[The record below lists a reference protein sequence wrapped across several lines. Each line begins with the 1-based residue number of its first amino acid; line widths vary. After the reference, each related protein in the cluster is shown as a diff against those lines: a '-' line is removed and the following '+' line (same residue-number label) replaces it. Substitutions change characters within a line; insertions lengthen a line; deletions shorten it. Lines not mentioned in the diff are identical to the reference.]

1 MDDSTRAIVGIAR
14 GLLDDFDLEAVL
26 QRVLASARD
35 VTGAR
40 YAAIG
45 VLDATRTQLTRFLTL
60 GIDEATRQSIGPL
73 PTGRGV
79 LGELMHNPAPL
90 RLADVGAHPNSYG
103 FPSRHP
109 PMDSFLGVPIL
120 IDGEAYGNLYLTEK
134 QGADEFTGEDE
145 EVAVMLADL
154 AGIAI
159 DHARR
164 FTDVE
169 AERQTLVHT
178 VAVRDATIEI
188 ARTLGGETDLGVIL
202 ELVASRGRAL
212 VSARALLLE
221 IEREG
226 ELVVAATAGEVAAD
240 LVGQTVALEGSI
252 AQEVLRDRE
261 ARHFSGT
268 GRDEGA
274 SGLARLGVLAGDGVA
289 VPMIFRHQTFG
300 VIVALERLDG
310 ARFTADDVELLQ
322 AFAVSAA
329 AAVATA
335 RAAASQRRRQGLLSM
350 EAERARWARELHDE
364 TLQAMASLRLGL
376 SSAKRA
382 GDPASMAAAI
392 DAALEALTI
401 DVASLRALITDLRPA
416 ALDELGV
423 EAALRALGERLAR
436 TGIEVDF
443 VFDLAYEGGRTAERP
458 MPELESAVYRI
469 VQAALTNATRHG
481 AAEHATVTVT
491 EDESR
496 IHVTIRDDG
505 RGFDP
510 GVPASGFGIVGMR
523 ERAALLDGTLT
534 IESAPGHPTTV
545 SASFPALRRHG
556 MPPELL
562 P

>member
-26 QRVLASARD
+26 ARVLASARE

-79 LGELMHNPAPL
+79 LGELMHTPAPL
-90 RLADVGAHPNSYG
+90 RLADVSAHPHSYG

-109 PMDSFLGVPIL
+109 PMHSFLGVPIL
-120 IDGEAYGNLYLTEK
+120 IGEEPYGNLYLTEK
-134 QGADEFTGEDE
+134 QNAVEFTGEDQ

-164 FTDVE
+164 YTGVE
-169 AERQTLVHT
+169 AERQTLLHT
-178 VAVRDATIEI
+178 VAVRDATIQI

-202 ELVASRGRAL
+202 ELVATRGRAL
-212 VSARALLLE
+212 VSARTLLLE

-226 ELVVAATAGEVAAD
+226 ELVIAATAGELAED
-240 LVGQTVALEGSI
+240 LVGKTVTLEGSI
-252 AQEVLRDRE
+252 AQEVLRDRH
-261 ARHFSGT
+261 ARRFSGT
-268 GRDEGA
+268 GSDHGA
-274 SGLARLGVLAGDGVA
+274 IGLARLGVPAGDGVA
-289 VPMIFRHQTFG
+289 VPMIFRDRTFG
-300 VIVALERLDG
+300 VIIALDRLDG
-310 ARFTADDVELLQ
+310 ARFSADDIELLQ

-329 AAVATA
+329 TAVATA
-335 RAAASQRRRQGLLSM
+335 RTAASQRGRQGLLSM
-350 EAERARWARELHDE
+350 EAERTRWARELHDD

-376 SSAKRA
+376 SSARRS
-382 GDPASMAAAI
+382 GDAASMAAAI
-392 DAALEALTI
+392 DAALEQLTI

-436 TGIEVDF
+436 TGIEVEF
-443 VFDLAYEGGRTAERP
+443 VFDLAYEGGRAAERHI
-458 MPELESAVYRI
+458 PELESAVYRI
-469 VQAALTNATRHG
+469 VQAALTNAAQHG
-481 AAEHATVTVT
+481 VAEHALVTVT
-491 EDESR
+491 EDASR
-496 IHVTIRDDG
+496 MYVAIHDDG

-510 GVPASGFGIVGMR
+510 GLPASGFGIVGMR

-534 IESAPGHPTTV
+534 IDSAPGHPTTV
-545 SASFPALRRHG
+545 SASFPALRRNDS
-556 MPPELL
+556 PPELR